1 MMLGFFLYTFLVL
14 ATGIL
19 IGVAWAAGQMDR

>member
-19 IGVAWAAGQMDR
+19 IGVAYAARRIDW